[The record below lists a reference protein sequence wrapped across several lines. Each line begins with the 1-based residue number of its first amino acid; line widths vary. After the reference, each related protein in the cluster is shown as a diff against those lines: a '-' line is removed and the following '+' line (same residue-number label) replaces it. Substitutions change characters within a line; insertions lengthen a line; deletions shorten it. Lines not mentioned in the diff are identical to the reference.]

1 MIGMTLATI
10 IGWILCAMSA
20 VLVYCS
26 LSSNRHLTAQMEWHH
41 TIPQII
47 ALSPYFALA
56 TSIYAC
62 ALLIAGMCIVPD
74 QMRLLPFQFLS
85 SLWFL
90 ALISIALAYRAWSV
104 FRPSRRVQQTQ
115 SASDSTNR
123 DNEQRSHDS
132 TDQFTVFSLNC
143 RYGRASA
150 QNIIAAVEKHH
161 VDALCLVEVTPRLLH
176 RLDRAGLSAYLPHAV
191 IGQKKTS
198 DNGGFNAVFTREQ
211 PRIALQ
217 ASVDLQ
223 AAAVPLAVV
232 PWGNHDVTVAAAHTA
247 SPQRGVR
254 RWGHGVTHLT
264 NPAQF
269 EAVRAYCHAHSL
281 PVPDPL
287 CALLAG
293 DFNASA
299 SHRSFRSILASVD
312 SSDSQGALGSYGSS
326 DSLQNHR
333 YLIDSSSERRHH
345 PTFPADWP
353 LIPPLL
359 ELDHVLH
366 GSGLTCVSLEPI
378 TIAGTDH
385 RGLIARFYLKAAR

>member
-26 LSSNRHLTAQMEWHH
+26 LSHSKHLTAQMEWHH

-62 ALLIAGMCIVPD
+62 ALLIVGMCVVPD
-74 QMRLLPFQFLS
+74 QMRPLPFHFLS

-90 ALISIALAYRAWSV
+90 ALISIALACRAWSV
-104 FRPSRRVQQTQ
+104 FRPSRRVRQTQ
-115 SASDSTNR
+115 PTQQMHNSP
-123 DNEQRSHDS
+123 HDS

-150 QNIIAAVEKHH
+150 QNIVAAVKKHH
-161 VDALCLVEVTPRLLH
+161 VDALCLVEVTPSLLH
-176 RLDRAGLSAYLPHAV
+176 RLDRAGLSAHLPHAV

-264 NPAQF
+264 NPADF
-269 EAVRAYCHAHSL
+269 NAVREYCRAYSL

-299 SHRSFRSILASVD
+299 SHRSFRSILASE
-312 SSDSQGALGSYGSS
+312 GSPH
-326 DSLQNHR
+326 NHR
-333 YLIDSSSERRHH
+333 YLIDSSSESRHH

-353 LIPPLL
+353 LTPPLL

-366 GSGLTCVSLEPI
+366 GSALTCESLVPI
-378 TIAGTDH
+378 KIAGTDH
-385 RGLIARFYLKAAR
+385 RGLVTRFCLKASK